1 MDDLLYYYGYRVLSS
16 VDADADRVTTVQLV
30 LRFSLPHD
38 STDYAGPVSPL
49 LTLVV
54 FPEAGFITLSLDWT
68 SSSTSLIDS
77 HGHVR
82 VAWAAH
88 VSANVGWGEE
98 LEPLEALMGPGCL
111 ESRLTESPIV
121 THRFH
126 VGSQGIDFDLDTGH
140 LIVVSSASCNVCEEP
155 PVVFLCGLL
164 LERVEL
170 CGGADDEMAEPW
182 G

>member
-1 MDDLLYYYGYRVLSS
+1 MRIES
-16 VDADADRVTTVQLV
+16 QLHSFM

-54 FPEAGFITLSLDWT
+54 LPEAGFITLLLDWT
-68 SSSTSLIDS
+68 FSSTSLIDS

-82 VAWAAH
+82 IAQAAH
-88 VSANVGWGEE
+88 ASANVGWGKK
-98 LEPLEALMGPGCL
+98 LESLEALMGLCCL
-111 ESRLTESPIV
+111 ESSLTESPIV

-140 LIVVSSASCNVCEEP
+140 LIVVSSASCDICEEP
-155 PVVFLCGLL
+155 PIILLCSLL
-164 LERVEL
+164 FECVEL